1 MIRQITIRNFRS
13 IHKQTFSSEEI
24 TTFVGKNDAGKSNI
38 LRALNLFFNNE
49 TDPLKKFN
57 FYEDY
62 NINAKVAQNKA
73 KEISIE
79 LVFKLPSSYRKE
91 DQPDTVVWRKVWR
104 EHGIHAQGEMQ
115 QYCRLRRDTIIHK
128 TNFQPR
134 SKIPSLLSNI
144 SFIYIPA
151 IKDQRFFRDLQ
162 GRLYDVLAISTEK
175 GFHASAADF
184 ETRIQS
190 HIEELLS
197 DIDSQFASKN
207 NIKLPKDLRSIFEV
221 LEFQSNNIPLGRR
234 GDGIKIRHIPMI
246 LSFIGKKRQSI
257 GVNSIIRPQIWGF
270 EEPENNVEFSTCFE
284 LNKQIIEAAKQ
295 HTQIFITTHSP
306 AIYSLCSSLE
316 LTGNLKTA
324 CYYVSKD
331 ENETIVTNSD
341 ENSIHGHIGFLDV
354 ISPII
359 SKHKLEWQNKIEAQ
373 EQLNLSLSNELE
385 KNSHPRVFLEGRT
398 DKSIISRLFKFNS
411 VNEVFIDTPDDDNN
425 NALAAAERAIAFHL
439 VQKHRTTDQQIKGV
453 LLLDD
458 DDAGRNA
465 KAIFNGIVKESN
477 NVKAFLINPS
487 QKTIA
492 LKRLGFSISKDI
504 EQLLPDSLWQHALE
518 NQWLDK
524 IENESEKYTES
535 KSMELFNKGISSS
548 GYIDTIDENLK
559 IMANYRFSIK
569 GKEKMG
575 RYVEKLSDDEISA
588 LGLDMAFKKEINRIL
603 DSLKIP
609 QIE

>member
-1 MIRQITIRNFRS
+1 M
-13 IHKQTFSSEEI
+13 H
-24 TTFVGKNDAGKSNI
+24 
-38 LRALNLFFNNE
+38 
-49 TDPLKKFN
+49 
-57 FYEDY
+57 
-62 NINAKVAQNKA
+62 
-73 KEISIE
+73 
-79 LVFKLPSSYRKE
+79 
-91 DQPDTVVWRKVWR
+91 
-104 EHGIHAQGEMQ
+104 
-115 QYCRLRRDTIIHK
+115 
-128 TNFQPR
+128 
-134 SKIPSLLSNI
+134 LLSE
-144 SFIYIPA
+144 FT
-151 IKDQRFFRDLQ
+151 
-162 GRLYDVLAISTEK
+162 YDVLAISTEK

-184 ETRIQS
+184 ETKIQS

-197 DIDSQFASKN
+197 DIDSQFSSKN
-207 NIKLPKDLRSIFEV
+207 SIKLPKDLRSIFEV

-306 AIYSLCSSLE
+306 AIYSLCSSPE

-324 CYYVSKD
+324 CYYVSKN

-359 SKHKLEWQNKIEAQ
+359 SKHNLEWQNKIEAQ
-373 EQLNLSLSNELE
+373 EKLNLSLSNELE
-385 KNSHPRVFLEGRT
+385 KNSHPRVFLEGRS
-398 DKSIISRLFKFNS
+398 DKSIIGRLFKFNS
-411 VNEVFIDTPDDDNN
+411 INEVFIDTPDDDNN

-439 VQKHRTTDQQIKGV
+439 VQKHRTVDQQIKGI

-465 KAIFNGIVKESN
+465 KAVFNGMVKESN

-492 LKRLGFSISKDI
+492 LKKLGFSISKDI
-504 EQLLPDSLWQHALE
+504 EQLLPDNLWQHALDS
-518 NQWLDK
+518 QWLDR

-548 GYIDTIDENLK
+548 EYIDTIDENLK

-588 LGLDMAFKKEINRIL
+588 LGLDIAFKKEINRIL

>member
-306 AIYSLCSSLE
+306 AIYSLCSSPE

-385 KNSHPRVFLEGRT
+385 RNSHPRVFLEGRT

-548 GYIDTIDENLK
+548 GYIDTIDESLK
-559 IMANYRFSIK
+559 IMANYKFSIK

-609 QIE
+609 RIE